1 MIHDIDIK
9 KEDKGKT
16 SGFSLVI
23 LLILKSSVLIWWC
36 WALFFLIIPCWSKKM
51 ATVQYIR
58 ESVSPIISPPLSFGE
73 SRFGLT
79 TTSIELSSLKK
90 VRDTSQRNLFAVST
104 FLFGFGN
111 QLQAWVLAMMKI
123 KWSFARNFDSIDEF
137 PAEFM
142 FHKLTWRPAENKN
155 PD

>member
-51 ATVQYIR
+51 ATVQYVR
-58 ESVSPIISPPLSFGE
+58 QSMLQLSLHFCHSANHDLVSRWPRSSRVHWRRFVTHLSGTFSLFSYSYLDLVISCKPE
-73 SRFGLT
+73 SRPWLVDDIAY
-79 TTSIELSSLKK
+79 SLSHSYKYYII
-90 VRDTSQRNLFAVST
+90 NFA
-104 FLFGFGN
+104 FNPNYYLIYM
-111 QLQAWVLAMMKI
+111 QA
-123 KWSFARNFDSIDEF
+123 
-137 PAEFM
+137 
-142 FHKLTWRPAENKN
+142 HC
-155 PD
+155 